1 MTVLEM
7 CYINYG
13 KSTEW
18 ISMWLL
24 KNAADSYVQCGISFK
39 KLINGK
45 VTVRDGE

>member
-24 KNAADSYVQCGISFK
+24 KECSRFIC
-39 KLINGK
+39 
-45 VTVRDGE
+45 TVWNLFQEIDKWKSQSKGW